1 MLHIKNGDKIVFIK
15 IEEAKLKYRNFTVTL
30 REVCAGLSKR
40 GIDNYIYENDDG
52 VLVKFFNPEHITFPI
67 IDFVNGGIRFQ
78 GYKGG
83 VAPS

>member
-1 MLHIKNGDKIVFIK
+1 MFIK
-15 IEEAKLKYRNFTVTL
+15 VEGVVLKCRDFTTTL
-30 REVCAGLSKR
+30 REVCAGLSKQ

-52 VLVKFFNPEHITFPI
+52 VSVKFFNPEHITFPI